1 MSEGHSQLGSTTE
14 RSSEEG
20 SLTLKS
26 GLNHSEKF
34 GCHSYKVNVSIPV
47 PLL

>member
-1 MSEGHSQLGSTTE
+1 MPKGHSQLESSTE

-20 SLTLKS
+20 ALTLKS